1 MVGGSD
7 RAETTGGPVTAGGG
21 MWDKLWETA
30 AIVVRLALKNLN
42 VHNAYNG
49 A

>member
-1 MVGGSD
+1 
-7 RAETTGGPVTAGGG
+7 
-21 MWDKLWETA
+21 LWETA

-42 VHNAYNG
+42 VHNAYKG